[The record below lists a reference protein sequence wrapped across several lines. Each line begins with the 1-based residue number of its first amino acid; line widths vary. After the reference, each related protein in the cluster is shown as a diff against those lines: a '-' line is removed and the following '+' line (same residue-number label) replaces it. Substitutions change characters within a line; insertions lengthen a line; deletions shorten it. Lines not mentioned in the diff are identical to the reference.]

1 MFYQQSIILTLIINE
16 HWLYSMLIPIFS
28 SGGGGGGV
36 GAGAGGGGGI
46 GGGGG
51 KLLLY
56 VTFRNKWS
64 FK

>member
-28 SGGGGGGV
+28 SGGGGGG
-36 GAGAGGGGGI
+36 I